1 MVKKKRKVI
10 GMLMQLKSVINSR
23 ELMEGQFGIERECLR
38 VNPDGSLALSP
49 HPTAF
54 GEKQYNPYI
63 TTDFSESQI
72 EMITPTFKTLAQ
84 AHQFLST
91 LYDIVSVE
99 VGEELLWPQ
108 SMPCLIKP
116 NQEIPIALF
125 SDSEEGQK
133 LTTYRQS
140 LLKKYG
146 GKRQLISGLH
156 YNFSFSDT
164 LLWKLY
170 EAQQEYFN
178 FRLFKD
184 SIYLKVVRNYIRYR
198 WLLIYLLGASPIVDE
213 SYCSECTVSSNEVA
227 PNSFSRSGA
236 ISFRNS
242 LCGYQ
247 NKQPIYVDYTSAIAY
262 VNSLKTYIESGEIS
276 SFKEF
281 YSPIRLKAIRPN
293 ELLDSLVEDGIEYLE
308 IRSIDLN
315 PFSKEGITLDDL
327 YFIQLFV
334 LFLLDEEESNDPNW
348 QEEANENEKRVAVSG
363 LDDELMLVY
372 HGDEISLKTLATRIL
387 EKLGLINET
396 YGLNQALILTRKQ
409 EEIKDPNLTLSAK
422 MMKMVQETDYL
433 SANLA
438 LAKMYKNEAGDAP
451 FQLPGFEDLELS
463 TQILMKEAIK
473 RGVKFEVLDRAEN
486 FIKLSKGQ
494 RSEFVKQATKT
505 SLDSYITVLAMEN
518 KQVTKEILKDH
529 QIKVPAGALYQTIEK
544 AQSEYSHYKNQAIV
558 VKPKS
563 TNFGIG
569 ISIFEAGVSEL
580 DYYKALKLAFSHDV
594 EVIVEEFVPGKE
606 YRFLVIE
613 DEVVGILHRVPA
625 NVIGDGKHSITE
637 LIELKNQN
645 PLRGYNYRR
654 PLEKIKLD
662 EVAITFLQEQGY
674 TQESIVPLNEQVFLR
689 ENSNISTGGDSIDMT
704 DDIHDYFKKVACEA
718 AKAIGAKICGV
729 DMMIEDFKDPESSY
743 SIIEL
748 NFNPAI
754 HIHTYPFIG
763 KKREA
768 ALSILK
774 ALSLV

>member
-1 MVKKKRKVI
+1 
-10 GMLMQLKSVINSR
+10 MLMQLKSLLNSR
-23 ELMEGQFGIERECLR
+23 ELMEGKFGIERECLR

-54 GEKQYNPYI
+54 GEKQFNPYI

-72 EMITPTFKTLAQ
+72 EMITPTFKTLEE
-84 AHQFLST
+84 AHQFLSM

-99 VGEELLWPQ
+99 VGDELLWPQ
-108 SMPCLIKP
+108 SMPCFIKP
-116 NQEIPIALF
+116 NQEIPIAMF

-133 LTTYRQS
+133 LMTYRES

-156 YNFSFSDT
+156 YNFSFSES
-164 LLWKLY
+164 LLVKLFG
-170 EAQQEYFN
+170 AQHDYSD

-184 SIYLKVVRNYIRYR
+184 AIYLKVVRNYIRYR

-213 SYCSECTVSSNEVA
+213 SYCSECSVSSNEVA
-227 PNSFSRSGA
+227 PKSFSRSGA

-247 NKQPIYVDYTSAIAY
+247 NKKPIYVDYTSAKTY
-262 VNSLKTYIESGEIS
+262 VNSLKAYIEAGEIS

-293 ELLDSLVEDGIEYLE
+293 QLLESLIEDGIEYLE

-315 PFSKEGITLDDL
+315 PFAKEGITLNDL
-327 YFIQLFV
+327 HFIQLFV
-334 LFLLDEEESNDPNW
+334 LFLLDEEESNDSNW
-348 QEEANENEKRVAVSG
+348 QEEANENERRVAVSG
-363 LDDELMLVY
+363 LDEKLMLLY
-372 HGDEISLKTLATRIL
+372 NGNEESLKTLATRIL
-387 EKLGLINET
+387 KKISLINDT
-396 YGLNQALILTRKQ
+396 YDLNQTSILNRKQ
-409 EEIKDPNLTLSAK
+409 DEIKNPNLTLSAK

-433 SANLA
+433 SANLE
-438 LAKMYKNEAGDAP
+438 LARTYKQEASDAP

-486 FIKLSKGQ
+486 FIKLSNGEHC
-494 RSEFVKQATKT
+494 EFVKQATKT
-505 SLDSYITVLAMEN
+505 SLDSYITILAMEN
-518 KQVTKEILKDH
+518 KQVTKEILRDH
-529 QIKVPAGALYQTIEK
+529 HLNVPTGALYESIEK
-544 AQSEYSHYKNQAIV
+544 AQSDYKCYQNRAIV
-558 VKPKS
+558 IKPKS

-569 ISIFEAGVSEL
+569 ISIFEEGVSEL
-580 DYYKALKLAFSHDV
+580 EYYRALKEAFSHDK
-594 EVIVEEFVPGKE
+594 EVIVEEFVSGKE

-613 DEVVGILHRVPA
+613 NEVIGILHRVPA
-625 NVIGDGKHSITE
+625 NVIGDGVHSITE
-637 LIELKNQN
+637 LIELKNKN
-645 PLRGYNYRR
+645 PLRGYKYRR
-654 PLEKIKLD
+654 PLEKIQLD
-662 EVAITFLQEQGY
+662 EIAIRFLYEQGY
-674 TQESIVPLNEQVFLR
+674 TPDTILPMNVQVFLR

-704 DDIHDYFKKVACEA
+704 DDIHDYFKKIACEA
-718 AKAIGAKICGV
+718 TKAIGAKICGV
-729 DMMIEDFKDPESSY
+729 DMMIEDFQNPASAY

-763 KKREA
+763 QKREA
-768 ALSILK
+768 ALAILK
-774 ALSLV
+774 ALSLVQ